1 MSNLVRTV
9 LVRVR
14 NSLSTSP
21 TRMIEAKGPATKVED
36 DDVRPPAS
44 VSTRLAQTEPTH
56 LR

>member
-21 TRMIEAKGPATKVED
+21 TRIIEAKGPATKVED